1 MKSSIITNE
10 TASKHFVQNY
20 RFKNLNDTK
29 DQSQAPSAIE
39 IESISEPNE
48 EIIQTPTIQ
57 ASPSDDF
64 APLDAYAPSA
74 TPSQTNG
81 SDSFV
86 EELLKKVDEMS
97 DNVIKLQMQ
106 MENQES
112 EFNARL
118 QAEVQRA
125 KSEGEAYGRQ
135 EMQKEQASI
144 IQELQNQY
152 ANSCAKLDAKAKW
165 LEEFANKNESELAN
179 TAMQIA
185 KEVIASELSANSA
198 QVATSLARALLADI
212 AQASQI
218 TMSLNPAD
226 YEVVKQQFAEDSR
239 IKFSQDEAVA
249 KGGVIITSDVANIEG
264 DISKRLQKFKSMV
277 GQI

>member
-74 TPSQTNG
+74 TPSQTNS

-226 YEVVKQQFAEDSR
+226 YEAVKQQFAEDGR

>member
-48 EIIQTPTIQ
+48 EIIQAPTIQ